1 MLILT
6 RRVGE
11 SLRIGDDVSVTVLG
25 IKGSQVRIGVNAP
38 KTISVHREEVY
49 DRIHDKNSKF
59 PTSFS
64 VAKSDNFLSRQA
76 LPATITPLGNIE
88 ILEKFFPNL
97 ITTPSNVLSLMS
109 VFDPAPK
116 IWIFSLFLNL
126 FKNNIKSGK
135 LSGLK

>member
-49 DRIHDKNSKF
+49 DRIHGKNLKQSQGDVE
-59 PTSFS
+59 S
-64 VAKSDNFLSRQA
+64 SDQA
-76 LPATITPLGNIE
+76 
-88 ILEKFFPNL
+88 
-97 ITTPSNVLSLMS
+97 
-109 VFDPAPK
+109 
-116 IWIFSLFLNL
+116 
-126 FKNNIKSGK
+126 
-135 LSGLK
+135 